1 MMSQKSNDYFIK
13 RFTKQENEVHKMSE
27 KKLGQLKAIYREARK
42 ELETDLAFFIER
54 YATKNEFDA
63 ADLQRMLNITE
74 KAKFRYTIKGYVKE
88 IERLGIDTK
97 EAKALKKEL
106 DIMAGRTRVSRKQ
119 ELLTG
124 INYVLGKAGIKST
137 DVIKNHLI
145 GVVDYVSKDTSAIL
159 GNSLSKFDPKLIER
173 IVNQKWNSENYSDR
187 VWKNRTGLARKVM
200 KNITVGISQG
210 HEFKRMSEKL
220 SKDMNVGYYEARRII
235 ETETTGALEN
245 AKKQVY
251 KEMGIT
257 KYRFIA
263 TIDDRTSKICR
274 ALNGKVFD
282 LKDRQIGVNC
292 PFMHPFCRS
301 VTVPVVDREA
311 LEKKKQEIRER
322 EKKSFEKNNKSSR
335 MEKTEVVKT
344 PLTLEKFKGYSK
356 KWKNEVIDKI
366 LTEEE
371 QNLLRKKIKNVEEN
385 SAFLMRYKS
394 QYFEKLVET
403 DRFMNLFETGISGG
417 VPNIEARM
425 KASKNLFG
433 HNLDKESFV
442 YSEKYGYLS
451 SKDFLKDIDFFS
463 KRHGTSQYGDIIIS
477 FNKGKIKDRITYT
490 LDDSLLAGATK
501 AVVPGDFNKNL
512 SLGIDKYN
520 SKKYYGI
527 LKNLSESNDAISLT
541 KAIKKENGFFRYIEL
556 QYHGDITLD
565 DVNEICFTKD
575 LPKEDIIK
583 ILKDKNIKL
592 FRLEDEKIVEIF

>member
-124 INYVLGKAGIKST
+124 INYALGKAGIKST
-137 DVIKNHLI
+137 EVIKNHLI
-145 GVVDYVSKDTSAIL
+145 GVVDYVSKNTSAII
-159 GNSLSKFDPKLIER
+159 GNSLAKFDPKLIER

-245 AKKQVY
+245 AKEQVY

-311 LEKKKQEIRER
+311 LEKKKQEIREKYKAQKTHRILSEELERKLPRISKQKGEVIR
-322 EKKSFEKNNKSSR
+322 EREHIVFFKAIGTKNNIY
-335 MEKTEVVKT
+335 MEEKTKNRLMLDGFNNKISVKKAT
-344 PLTLEKFKGYSK
+344 EYIDNTLSK
-356 KWKNEVIDKI
+356 
-366 LTEEE
+366 
-371 QNLLRKKIKNVEEN
+371 
-385 SAFLMRYKS
+385 A
-394 QYFEKLVET
+394 
-403 DRFMNLFETGISGG
+403 FETMG
-417 VPNIEARM
+417 M
-425 KASKNLFG
+425 
-433 HNLDKESFV
+433 KESDFGDLKTIIMTKENKFASYSPKGNVIYINPV
-442 YSEKYGYLS
+442 YLGSEKVY
-451 SKDFLKDIDFFS
+451 DEI
-463 KRHGTSQYGDIIIS
+463 
-477 FNKGKIKDRITYT
+477 FNKGILRNLTNADNILSTYVHELTHAYENMYYKKFHKGKDILKIKEE
-490 LDDSLLAGATK
+490 
-501 AVVPGDFNKNL
+501 NL
-512 SLGIDKYN
+512 
-520 SKKYYGI
+520 KKVLEFI
-527 LKNLSESNDAISLT
+527 
-541 KAIKKENGFFRYIEL
+541 KENGYNIE
-556 QYHGDITLD
+556 
-565 DVNEICFTKD
+565 
-575 LPKEDIIK
+575 
-583 ILKDKNIKL
+583 
-592 FRLEDEKIVEIF
+592 EKISLYAYEENKQISEILAEAYTRKKLGKTNLLIEYILDMYGLGDD

>member
-1 MMSQKSNDYFIK
+1 MSQKNNNYFIK

-27 KKLGQLKAIYREARK
+27 KKLGQLKAIYREARQ

-124 INYVLGKAGIKST
+124 INYALGKAGIKST
-137 DVIKNHLI
+137 EVIKNHLI
-145 GVVDYVSKDTSAIL
+145 GVVDYVSKNTSAII
-159 GNSLSKFDPKLIER
+159 GNSLAKFDPKLIER

-245 AKKQVY
+245 AKEQVY

-257 KYRFIA
+257 KYKFIA

-311 LEKKKQEIRER
+311 LEKKKQEIREKYKKEIIKRVPAEELERKLPRIGKQKDEVMR
-322 EKKSFEKNNKSSR
+322 EKEKVTYFKAIGTKNNIY
-335 MEKTEVVKT
+335 MEEKTKNSLKLDGFNNKIAVKKVT
-344 PLTLEKFKGYSK
+344 EYIDDTLSKAFKT
-356 KWKNEVIDKI
+356 I
-366 LTEEE
+366 
-371 QNLLRKKIKNVEEN
+371 
-385 SAFLMRYKS
+385 
-394 QYFEKLVET
+394 
-403 DRFMNLFETGISGG
+403 G
-417 VPNIEARM
+417 V
-425 KASKNLFG
+425 
-433 HNLDKESFV
+433 KESDFGNLKTIIMTKKNKFAS
-442 YSEKYGYLS
+442 YSPKTNIIYINPLYLGSEKVYQDAFNTGMLKKLTNSDNILS
-451 SKDFLKDIDFFS
+451 NYVHELTHAYENRYYKKFYK
-463 KRHGTSQYGDIIIS
+463 Y
-477 FNKGKIKDRITYT
+477 
-490 LDDSLLAGATK
+490 DD
-501 AVVPGDFNKNL
+501 
-512 SLGIDKYN
+512 
-520 SKKYYGI
+520 I
-527 LKNLSESNDAISLT
+527 LK
-541 KAIKKENGFFRYIEL
+541 IKKENLDKIIDFISKNKYNIEKEISLYAYDKKDNISELLAEAHTRKILGQSNNLIRYI
-556 QYHGDITLD
+556 
-565 DVNEICFTKD
+565 
-575 LPKEDIIK
+575 
-583 ILKDKNIKL
+583 LKLYNL
-592 FRLEDEKIVEIF
+592 

>member
-1 MMSQKSNDYFIK
+1 MSQKNNDYFIK

-42 ELETDLAFFIER
+42 ELETNLAFFIER
-54 YATKNEFDA
+54 YATKNELDV

-74 KAKFRYTIKGYVKE
+74 KAKFRYTIKSYVKE

-97 EAKALKKEL
+97 EAKVLKKEL

-124 INYVLGKAGIKST
+124 INYTLGKAGIKST
-137 DVIKNHLI
+137 EVIKNHLI
-145 GVVDYVSKDTSAIL
+145 GVVDYVSKNTSAII
-159 GNSLSKFDPKLIER
+159 GNSLAKFDPKLIER

-245 AKKQVY
+245 AKEQVY

-301 VTVPVVDREA
+301 VTVPIIDREA

-322 EKKSFEKNNKSSR
+322 ERKSFEKNNKSSR
-335 MEKTEVVKT
+335 MEKTEVIKT
-344 PLTLEKFKGYSK
+344 PLTLEKFNRHSK
-356 KWKNEVIDKI
+356 NWKNEVIDKI

-371 QNLLRKKIKNVEEN
+371 QNLIRKKIKNVEEN
-385 SAFLMRYKS
+385 SAFLMRYKREDLES
-394 QYFEKLVET
+394 LTKT
-403 DRFMNLFETGISGG
+403 NKFMNLFETGTSSG
-417 VPNIEARM
+417 VPNTNARM
-425 KASKNLFG
+425 VASRNLFG
-433 HNLDKESFV
+433 HNLEKETFIF
-442 YSEKYGYLS
+442 SEKYGYLS
-451 SKDFLKDIDFFS
+451 SKDFLEDIDFFS
-463 KRHGTSQYGDIIIS
+463 KRYGTSQYGDIIIN
-477 FNKGKIKDRITYT
+477 FNKDKIKDRITYT

-520 SKKYYGI
+520 LKKYYES
-527 LKNLSESNDAISLT
+527 LKSLSESDDAISLT
-541 KAIKKENGFFRYIEL
+541 KEIKKENGFFRYIEL
-556 QYHGDITLD
+556 QYPGDITLD
-565 DVNEICFTKD
+565 DVNEICFTID

-592 FRLEDEKIVEIF
+592 FRLEDGKIVEIF

>member
-124 INYVLGKAGIKST
+124 INYALGKAGIKST
-137 DVIKNHLI
+137 EVIKNHLI
-145 GVVDYVSKDTSAIL
+145 GVVDYVSKNTSAII
-159 GNSLSKFDPKLIER
+159 GNSLAKFDPKLIER

-245 AKKQVY
+245 AKEQVY

-311 LEKKKQEIRER
+311 LEKKKQEIREKYKAQKTHRILSEELERKLPRISKQKGEVIR
-322 EKKSFEKNNKSSR
+322 EREHIVFFKAIGTKNNIY
-335 MEKTEVVKT
+335 MEEKTKNRLMLDGFNNKISVKKAT
-344 PLTLEKFKGYSK
+344 EYIDNTLSKAFETMGMKESDFGDLKTIIMTKENKFASYSPKTNIIYINPLFLGSEKVYQNAFNMGMLGKLTNSDNILSTYIHELTHTYENMYYKKFHKGMNILK
-356 KWKNEVIDKI
+356 IKEEKTKKI
-366 LTEEE
+366 LEFIKENKYNIEKEISLYAYENKTDISE
-371 QNLLRKKIKNVEEN
+371 LLAEAYTRKKIG
-385 SAFLMRYKS
+385 R
-394 QYFEKLVET
+394 T
-403 DRFMNLFETGISGG
+403 NLL
-417 VPNIEARM
+417 IEYIL
-425 KASKNLFG
+425 NLY
-433 HNLDKESFV
+433 E
-442 YSEKYGYLS
+442 
-451 SKDFLKDIDFFS
+451 
-463 KRHGTSQYGDIIIS
+463 
-477 FNKGKIKDRITYT
+477 
-490 LDDSLLAGATK
+490 
-501 AVVPGDFNKNL
+501 
-512 SLGIDKYN
+512 LG
-520 SKKYYGI
+520 
-527 LKNLSESNDAISLT
+527 E
-541 KAIKKENGFFRYIEL
+541 
-556 QYHGDITLD
+556 
-565 DVNEICFTKD
+565 
-575 LPKEDIIK
+575 
-583 ILKDKNIKL
+583 
-592 FRLEDEKIVEIF
+592 

>member
-1 MMSQKSNDYFIK
+1 MSQKNNDYFIK
-13 RFTKQENEVHKMSE
+13 RFIKQENEVHKMSE

-54 YATKNEFDA
+54 YATKNEFDV

-124 INYVLGKAGIKST
+124 INYVLGKARIKST

-159 GNSLSKFDPKLIER
+159 GNSLAKFDPKLIER

-245 AKKQVY
+245 TKEQVY

-274 ALNGKVFD
+274 ALNRKVFD

-301 VTVPVVDREA
+301 VTVPIVDREA

-335 MEKTEVVKT
+335 MEKIEVVKT
-344 PLTLEKFKGYSK
+344 PLTLEKFNEYSK
-356 KWKNEVIDKI
+356 NWKNEVIDKI

-371 QNLLRKKIKNVEEN
+371 QHLIRKKIKNVEEN
-385 SAFLMRYKS
+385 SAFLMRIS
-394 QYFEKLVET
+394 SAKLDNLIDT
-403 DRFMNLFETGISGG
+403 NKFMNLFETGYSSG
-417 VPNIEARM
+417 VPNTNARM
-425 KASKNLFG
+425 IASKNLFG
-433 HNLDKESFV
+433 HNLDKESFIS
-442 YSEKYGYLS
+442 SEKYGYLS
-451 SKDFLKDIDFFS
+451 SKDFLRDIEFFS
-463 KRHGTSQYGDIIIS
+463 KRYGTSQYGGVIIK
-477 FNKGKIKDRITYT
+477 FNKEKIKGRATYT

-501 AVVPGDFNKNL
+501 AVVAGDFNKNL

-520 SKKYYGI
+520 LKKYYGV
-527 LKNLSESNDAISLT
+527 LKNLSESDDAIFLT
-541 KAIKKENGFFRYIEL
+541 KEIKKENGFFRYVEL
-556 QYHGDITLD
+556 QYHGDVTLD
-565 DVNEICFTKD
+565 DVNEICFTND

-583 ILKDKNIKL
+583 ILKNKNIKL
-592 FRLEDEKIVEIF
+592 FRLEEGKIVEIF

>member
-1 MMSQKSNDYFIK
+1 MSQKSNDYFIK

-124 INYVLGKAGIKST
+124 INYALGKAGIKST
-137 DVIKNHLI
+137 EVIKNHLI
-145 GVVDYVSKDTSAIL
+145 GVVDYVSKNTSAII
-159 GNSLSKFDPKLIER
+159 GNSLAKFDSKLIER

-245 AKKQVY
+245 AKEQVY

-282 LKDRQIGVNC
+282 LKDRQI
-292 PFMHPFCRS
+292 
-301 VTVPVVDREA
+301 
-311 LEKKKQEIRER
+311 
-322 EKKSFEKNNKSSR
+322 
-335 MEKTEVVKT
+335 
-344 PLTLEKFKGYSK
+344 
-356 KWKNEVIDKI
+356 
-366 LTEEE
+366 
-371 QNLLRKKIKNVEEN
+371 
-385 SAFLMRYKS
+385 
-394 QYFEKLVET
+394 
-403 DRFMNLFETGISGG
+403 
-417 VPNIEARM
+417 
-425 KASKNLFG
+425 
-433 HNLDKESFV
+433 
-442 YSEKYGYLS
+442 
-451 SKDFLKDIDFFS
+451 
-463 KRHGTSQYGDIIIS
+463 
-477 FNKGKIKDRITYT
+477 
-490 LDDSLLAGATK
+490 
-501 AVVPGDFNKNL
+501 
-512 SLGIDKYN
+512 
-520 SKKYYGI
+520 
-527 LKNLSESNDAISLT
+527 
-541 KAIKKENGFFRYIEL
+541 
-556 QYHGDITLD
+556 
-565 DVNEICFTKD
+565 
-575 LPKEDIIK
+575 
-583 ILKDKNIKL
+583 
-592 FRLEDEKIVEIF
+592 